1 MSFNPK
7 DHFMLLKGKQ
17 YLPVAPRI
25 AWFREE
31 HPNWSITTS
40 HVPEL
45 SGDGYC
51 TFKAEISDTTTW
63 DASKTVIATAHKTEH
78 EKHFPDFREKA
89 ETGAIGRALAMCG
102 YGTLFAQELEEPVTP
117 DGDMRIV
124 DTPQEPRK
132 NAPATAKSAQPA
144 PKSAEPIVSPAEAMF
159 AEMERIWGNTLTKD
173 DKRGIHNVLIAGH
186 PKAEIPVTKASMEE
200 VTSILKGCKTL
211 AEGDAVVK
219 EAWAEKE

>member
-1 MSFNPK
+1 MFNPK

-31 HPNWSITTS
+31 HPDWTITTDVS
-40 HVPEL
+40 PAM
-45 SGDGYC
+45 SGADYV
-51 TFKAEISDTTTW
+51 TFKATIADTNG
-63 DASKTVIATAHKTEH
+63 KTIATAHKTEH
-78 EKHFPDFREKA
+78 EKHFPDYREKA

-132 NAPATAKSAQPA
+132 NAPTSAKSAQPA
-144 PKSAEPIVSPAEAMF
+144 PKSAPAILSPAEQMF

-200 VTSILKGCKTL
+200 VTNILKGCKTL
-211 AEGDAVVK
+211 AEGDKIVK
-219 EAWAEKE
+219 ESWNEVSTD